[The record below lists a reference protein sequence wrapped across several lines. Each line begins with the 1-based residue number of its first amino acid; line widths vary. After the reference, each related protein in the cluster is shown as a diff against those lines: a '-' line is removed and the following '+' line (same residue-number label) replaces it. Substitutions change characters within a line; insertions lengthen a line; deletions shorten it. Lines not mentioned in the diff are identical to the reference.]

1 MFKTMT
7 AQNVAAA
14 TSAARAPGLGFWL
27 TFAVLL
33 GAIAL
38 TALGV
43 INTTH
48 VSRHRLN
55 TLQQLEQKRNAI
67 QVEYGRLLLEQSS
80 LVAQGKVE
88 DMAVSE
94 LGMETPDMSKVVV
107 LGGQ

>member
-1 MFKTMT
+1 MT

-14 TSAARAPGLGFWL
+14 TPASNVPGRGFWL
-27 TFAVLL
+27 AFAVLL
-33 GAIAL
+33 GAIAF

-43 INTTH
+43 VNATH
-48 VSRHRLN
+48 TGRYRLN